1 MAFLLNFVGMIV
13 FVAGLGWLATSL
25 GLAQVYVLPAALV
38 LLALGVVMAIARMRA
53 S

>member
-25 GLAQVYVLPAALV
+25 GMAQVYVLPAALV
-38 LLALGVVMAIARMRA
+38 LLALGVAMAIARTRA
-53 S
+53 L

>member
-1 MAFLLNFVGMIV
+1 MAFLLNFVGIIV

-38 LLALGVVMAIARMRA
+38 LLALGVFMSIARAR
-53 S
+53 SS

>member
-25 GLAQVYVLPAALV
+25 GVAQTFVLPAALV
-38 LLALGVVMAIARMRA
+38 LLVLGVFMAIARAR
-53 S
+53 SQ